1 MAELGERV
9 ALPNRRHPPSPR
21 PSLGT
26 GHGEAEL
33 GSPPELGPEL
43 LKQRVAA
50 VPRELVA
57 LAAVVVELGS
67 PPQLLALALGLMR
80 V

>member
-1 MAELGERV
+1 
-9 ALPNRRHPPSPR
+9 
-21 PSLGT
+21 
-26 GHGEAEL
+26 
-33 GSPPELGPEL
+33 LGPEL